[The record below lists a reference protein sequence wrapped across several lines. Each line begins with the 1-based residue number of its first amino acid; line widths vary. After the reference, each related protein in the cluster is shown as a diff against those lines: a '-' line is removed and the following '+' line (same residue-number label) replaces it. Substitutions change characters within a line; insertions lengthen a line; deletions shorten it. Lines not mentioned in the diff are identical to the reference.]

1 MYEEETKDEIDP
13 KFAIPPLQTLG
24 QESLKER
31 GGGGQ
36 LARGQS
42 TVMANLAKL
51 HHDETRDDGEVE
63 I

>member
-31 GGGGQ
+31 GGGRSAGKGAVHSDGQ
-36 LARGQS
+36 PR
-42 TVMANLAKL
+42 
-51 HHDETRDDGEVE
+51 
-63 I
+63 